1 MPSNLGTWE
10 DVLRE
15 RVVHSPTREAEA
27 VNRQTQTWNT
37 LLPEDEDRFE
47 LAPSRPSRHRTS
59 WSRLFSGRASSELSE
74 SIYEAF
80 PEDLLVYGPVVRIV
94 SSFAIDLT
102 ESPDLL
108 PPLDVKFVRVAE
120 GPVVTPA
127 RPKDPL
133 PRLDSE
139 IDVLMA
145 ALEIYGCEAAAAR
158 IQEFLAIR
166 EEDPD
171 EPPINRESLLS
182 LVQFLIQEPQLLPP
196 VVSSD
201 LDGLM
206 EIEWHLLDNGDPNTP
221 WGRGNGVVSLK
232 FLKSGNIQYVALS
245 GPRRRGQ
252 NRLRVHGE
260 ATKCEMLAGL
270 GEFAQKI
277 TTS

>member
-1 MPSNLGTWE
+1 MASKVDTWT
-10 DVLRE
+10 DAFMGQVYARNA
-15 RVVHSPTREAEA
+15 PREAG
-27 VNRQTQTWNT
+27 VDRQI
-37 LLPEDEDRFE
+37 PEWGIRLTDDDQ
-47 LAPSRPSRHRTS
+47 LDSILGRPSRSRTS
-59 WSRLFSGRASSELSE
+59 RSGLFSGRVSRELPDFVGEVRTVPSYLPE
-74 SIYEAF
+74 HGSVVFSI
-80 PEDLLVYGPVVRIV
+80 
-94 SSFAIDLT
+94 SLT
-102 ESPDLL
+102 EPPDLL
-108 PPLDVKFVRVAE
+108 PPLDVKSVWVAE
-120 GPVVTPA
+120 EPVVTPA

-139 IDVLMA
+139 IDVLMS
-145 ALEIYGCEAAAAR
+145 ALEIYGCAAAAAK

-232 FLKSGNIQYVALS
+232 FLNSGNIQYVALS

-252 NRLRVHGE
+252 DRLRVHGE
-260 ATKCEMLAGL
+260 ATKCEMLAEV
-270 GEFAQKI
+270 GEFAHKI
-277 TTS
+277 TIS

>member
-1 MPSNLGTWE
+1 MPSKLDTWE
-10 DVLRE
+10 DVFKE
-15 RVVHSPTREAEA
+15 RVVHSPAREAEA
-27 VNRQTQTWNT
+27 VKRQTQTWNT
-37 LLPEDEDRFE
+37 LLPEDEDRFI
-47 LAPSRPSRHRTS
+47 LAPSRPSRRRTS
-59 WSRLFSGRASSELSE
+59 RSGLISGRASSELSE
-74 SIYEAF
+74 SVYEAF
-80 PEDLLVYGPVVRIV
+80 PGDLPVYGPVVRTV
-94 SSFAIDLT
+94 SSTAISLTDTPDLMPLLRVNLVEGEPLVT
-102 ESPDLL
+102 SAMPKESPPSL
-108 PPLDVKFVRVAE
+108 P
-120 GPVVTPA
+120 
-127 RPKDPL
+127 
-133 PRLDSE
+133 SE
-139 IDVLMA
+139 IDVLMS
-145 ALEIYGCEAAAAR
+145 ALVIYGCAAAAAK

-206 EIEWHLLDNGDPNTP
+206 EMEWHLLDNGDPNTP

-232 FLKSGNIQYVALS
+232 FLKSGSIQYVALS

-252 NRLRVHGE
+252 DRLRLHGE
-260 ATKCEMLAGL
+260 ATKCEMLADL

>member
-1 MPSNLGTWE
+1 MASKVDTWT
-10 DVLRE
+10 DAFMGQVYARNA
-15 RVVHSPTREAEA
+15 PREAG
-27 VNRQTQTWNT
+27 VDRQI
-37 LLPEDEDRFE
+37 PEWGIRLTDDDQ
-47 LAPSRPSRHRTS
+47 LDSILGRPSRSRTS
-59 WSRLFSGRASSELSE
+59 RSGLFSGWVSRELPDFVGEVRTVPSYLPE
-74 SIYEAF
+74 HGSVVFSI
-80 PEDLLVYGPVVRIV
+80 
-94 SSFAIDLT
+94 SLT
-102 ESPDLL
+102 EPPDLL
-108 PPLDVKFVRVAE
+108 PPLSRISLLRAAE
-120 GPVVTPA
+120 EPVVTSSTRA
-127 RPKDPL
+127 TDSSSGST
-133 PRLDSE
+133 SE
-139 IDVLMA
+139 IDVLMS
-145 ALEIYGCEAAAAR
+145 ALVIYGCAAAAAK
-158 IQEFLAIR
+158 IKEFLAIR

-232 FLKSGNIQYVALS
+232 FLKSGSIQYVALS

-252 NRLRVHGE
+252 DRLRVHGE
-260 ATKCEMLAGL
+260 ATKCEMLADL